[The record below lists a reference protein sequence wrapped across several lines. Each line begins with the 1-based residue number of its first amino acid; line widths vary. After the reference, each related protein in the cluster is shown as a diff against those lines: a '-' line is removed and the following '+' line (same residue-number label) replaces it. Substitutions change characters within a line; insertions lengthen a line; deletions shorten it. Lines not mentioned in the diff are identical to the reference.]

1 MLYPLAGKPVPVIDL
16 IDLPRLVSDYYLFH
30 PDPELPGQ
38 RIAFGTSGHRGS
50 ARRFSFNED
59 HILAMT
65 QAVCD
70 YRREH
75 GITGPLFIGRDTHGL
90 SLPAFRTALEV
101 LIANDV
107 EVCIAGEEEYTPTPL
122 ISRAILQ
129 HAEATVKNADGIVIT
144 PSHNPPEDGG
154 FKYNAAD
161 GGPADTHIT
170 GWIEK
175 RANTYLVKGLRGV
188 RRNSFEEAIKSSK
201 ISVYDYVGEYVRR
214 LGEIVDMEAIRSAGI
229 RIGVDPLGGTALP
242 VYEMIREYWGID
254 LTLINRRID
263 PTFSFMRL
271 DHDGKI
277 RMDCSSPW
285 VMKGLEESI
294 SDYDLIVANDTDA
307 DRHGIV
313 TKAGGLMNPNHYLS
327 VAVGYLCEYRGW
339 EPEKM
344 IGKTLVSSAMIDRV
358 AESFG
363 RRVYEVPVGFKWFVQ
378 GLISGELAFGG
389 EESAGASFLCYD
401 GSAWSTDK
409 DGLIMTLLAAEV
421 LAVTGKDPAEIYR
434 EYEERFGRA
443 YYRRIDAPADR
454 ELKALLKALRAED
467 VTIKELAGE
476 RIEAIYT
483 RAPGNDAPIGGLKIV
498 TAGGWIA
505 MRPSGTE
512 DIYKIYAESFRSEE
526 HLARLLE
533 EGQAM
538 VESLLQSETRK
549 EG

>member
-1 MLYPLAGKPVPVIDL
+1 MPHPLAGKPVPPTDL
-16 IDLPRLVSDYYLFH
+16 VDIPRLISDYYLLH
-30 PDPELPGQ
+30 PDPTLPDQ

-50 ARRFSFNED
+50 AQRYSFNED
-59 HILAMT
+59 HIAAMT

-70 YRREH
+70 YRREQ
-75 GITGPLFIGRDTHGL
+75 GITGPLFIGRDTHAL

-101 LIANDV
+101 LSANEV
-107 EVCIAGEEEYTPTPL
+107 EVRIAGKEEYTPTPL
-122 ISRAILQ
+122 ISRPIL
-129 HAEATVKNADGIVIT
+129 HYNAHHDNEADGIVVT

-154 FKYNAAD
+154 FKYNATD

-175 RANTYLVKGLRGV
+175 RANAYLEKGLQGV
-188 RRNSFEEAIKSSK
+188 RRNGFEEAIKSQK

-214 LGEIVDMEAIRSAGI
+214 LGEIVDMEAIRSAGV
-229 RIGVDPLGGTALP
+229 RIGADPLGGTALP

-254 LTLINRRID
+254 LTLINQRID

-294 SDYDLIVANDTDA
+294 GDYDLIVANDTDA

-327 VAVGYLCEYRGW
+327 VAVGYLCEYRSW
-339 EPEKM
+339 EPEKQ

-363 RRVYEVPVGFKWFVQ
+363 RKVYEVPVGFKWFVP

-389 EESAGASFLCYD
+389 EESAGASFLRYD
-401 GSAWSTDK
+401 GGAWSTDK
-409 DGLIMTLLAAEV
+409 DGLIMTLLAAEI
-421 LAVTGKDPAEIYR
+421 LAVTGKDPAAIYR

-443 YYRRIDAPADR
+443 YYSRIDAPADR
-454 ELKALLKALRAED
+454 ELKARLKALRAED
-467 VTIKELAGE
+467 VTLTELAGE

-483 RAPGNDAPIGGLKIV
+483 NAPGNDAPIGGLKIV
-498 TAGGWIA
+498 TKSGWVA

-512 DIYKIYAESFRSEE
+512 EIYKIYAESFLSEE
-526 HLARLLE
+526 HLAKLQE

-538 VESLLQSETRK
+538 VRSLKDQD
-549 EG
+549 EGEE

>member
-1 MLYPLAGKPVPVIDL
+1 MLHPLAGKPVPLTDL
-16 IDLPRLVSDYYLFH
+16 VDLPRLISDYYLLH
-30 PDPELPGQ
+30 PDPALPQ
-38 RIAFGTSGHRGS
+38 HQIAFGTSGHRGS
-50 ARRFSFNED
+50 AERISFNED

-70 YRREH
+70 YRREQ
-75 GITGPLFIGRDTHGL
+75 GISGPLFIGRDSHGL

-101 LIANDV
+101 LSANGV
-107 EVCIAGEEEYTPTPL
+107 EAYIAGEEEYTPTPL
-122 ISRAILQ
+122 ISRAVLQ
-129 HAEATVKNADGIVIT
+129 YGEAHQERADGIVIT

-154 FKYNAAD
+154 FKYNASD

-175 RANTYLVKGLRGV
+175 RANEYLEKGLQEV
-188 RRNSFEEAIKSSK
+188 RRHPFEAAMKSSK
-201 ISVYDYVGEYVRR
+201 ISVHDYVGEYVRR
-214 LGEIVDMEAIRSAGI
+214 LGEVVDMEAIRKAGV
-229 RIGVDPLGGTALP
+229 RIGADPLGGAALP

-254 LTLINRRID
+254 LTLLNARID
-263 PTFSFMRL
+263 PTFSFMHL

-285 VMKGLEESI
+285 VMKGLEGSI
-294 SDYDLIVANDTDA
+294 GDYDLIVANDPDA

-313 TKAGGLMNPNHYLS
+313 TKTGGLMNPNHYLS
-327 VAVGYLCEYRGW
+327 VAIGYLCEYRGW
-339 EPEKM
+339 GPEKM

-363 RRVYEVPVGFKWFVQ
+363 RKIYEVPVGFKWFVP
-378 GLISGELAFGG
+378 GMISGKLAFGG
-389 EESAGASFLCYD
+389 EESAGASFLRYD
-401 GSAWSTDK
+401 GGVWSTDK
-409 DGLIMTLLAAEV
+409 DGLIMTLLAAEI
-421 LAVTGKDPAEIYR
+421 LAVTGKDPATIYR

-454 ELKALLKALRAED
+454 ELKARLKALRAED
-467 VTIKELAGE
+467 VTIRELAGE
-476 RIEAIYT
+476 KIEAIYT

-505 MRPSGTE
+505 LRPSGTE

-533 EGQAM
+533 EGQVM
-538 VESLLQSETRK
+538 VETLFGAESRRER
-549 EG
+549 